1 MSPLADILQRI
12 QRRILHCRMLRVPLK
27 MQIAIRVV
35 LYDQHIV
42 RGTQLQHFLA
52 SGQTPEDSTRICEAR
67 RSKQHLGPVLA
78 DLGTQMLRQQPV
90 PVAPDGNDH
99 GTLHPQGLQNTR
111 RSRILYQHAVSGINI
126 DPGQQ
131 INRLLTSRCQQ
142 NSACG
147 NRHPFGLQPVSGQP
161 FAKWSIPFRITILQ
175 RPGVCRDYCG
185 SRFSQ

>member
-1 MSPLADILQRI
+1 
-12 QRRILHCRMLRVPLK
+12 
-27 MQIAIRVV
+27 MQIPIRVI
-35 LYDQHIV
+35 LDDQHIMC
-42 RGTQLQHFLA
+42 GTQLQHFLA
-52 SGQTPEDSTRICEAR
+52 SGQTPENSARIREAWC
-67 RSKQHLGPVLA
+67 SEQHFRPVLA
-78 DLGTQMLRQQPV
+78 DLGAQMLRQQPV
-90 PVAPDGNDH
+90 PVTPDRNNY
-99 GTLHPQGLQNTR
+99 GTLHPQRLQNTR
-111 RSRILYQHAVSGINI
+111 RCRILYQHTVSGIDI
-126 DPGQQ
+126 DSGQQ